1 MILNAAQADKLRG
14 NYWQIPLIKIKSYR
28 QEFPA
33 GIESNRDRK

>member
-1 MILNAAQADKLRG
+1 MIPTAAQANKLRG
-14 NYWQIPLIKIKSYR
+14 NYWQIPLVKINSYR